1 MTTTM
6 QHEPTVTR
14 ARVEWATVP
23 RVNLLPAEIL
33 EGRTFRR
40 TQLLLAAAVA
50 VVAMIGL
57 LCTFWAQ
64 HQVGQAEAELAVV
77 AQRTSDLQRQQAEY
91 AEVPRVMAKVD
102 AAVTARERAMATD
115 VLWYR
120 FLDEL
125 AVATPDTVWLG
136 ALTMTMN
143 QGGTAAQPRDALTPS
158 GLGEITV
165 TGTATRYPDVAD
177 WLTKVITVHGM
188 DLSRLQSASLKEGQ
202 TAKDKI
208 TFGSSVNVT
217 SDALSHRYDRKAG

>member
-1 MTTTM
+1 MTMTT
-6 QHEPTVTR
+6 QQEPTVTR

-40 TQLLLAAAVA
+40 TQMLLAAAVGM
-50 VVAMIGL
+50 VAMLGVL
-57 LCTFWAQ
+57 GTFWAQ

-77 AQRTSDLQRQQAEY
+77 AQRTSDLQRQEAKY

-102 AAVTARERAMATD
+102 AAVSARERSMASD
-115 VLWYR
+115 ILWYR

-136 ALTMTMN
+136 SLSITMN
-143 QGGTAAQPRDALTPS
+143 EGAAASTPRDALTPS
-158 GLGEITV
+158 GLGEVTV

-177 WLTKVITVHGM
+177 WLTKVVTVHGM
-188 DLSRLQSASLKEGQ
+188 DLSRLQSASLKEGES
-202 TAKDKI
+202 TKDKI
-208 TFGSSVNVT
+208 SFGSSVNVT
-217 SDALSHRYDRKAG
+217 QDALSHRYDRKAG

>member
-1 MTTTM
+1 
-6 QHEPTVTR
+6 
-14 ARVEWATVP
+14 
-23 RVNLLPAEIL
+23 
-33 EGRTFRR
+33 
-40 TQLLLAAAVA
+40 
-50 VVAMIGL
+50 
-57 LCTFWAQ
+57 
-64 HQVGQAEAELAVV
+64 
-77 AQRTSDLQRQQAEY
+77 
-91 AEVPRVMAKVD
+91 
-102 AAVTARERAMATD
+102 MATD